1 MDEDLTNYFDFFL
14 FCSLYVIITLVTIT
28 AATPWFGVAALVC
41 GVIYVRVLNFFRRAL
56 IGYFRGVVRGIIVSC
71 VKAGGCGSLIGCLE
85 VRLFRS

>member
-56 IGYFRGVVRGIIVSC
+56 IGYFRGVVRGIIVKLC
-71 VKAGGCGSLIGCLE
+71 
-85 VRLFRS
+85 